1 MKARGRR
8 GDMQPSAT
16 CCDQLSGGSN
26 LLSSLFLTFLS
37 CLVSARRL
45 CSALLLRCRPSS
57 LHSHCEG
64 LPTPRR
70 PPEFKQ
76 KPSAA

>member
-1 MKARGRR
+1 MKARGRQEREER
-8 GDMQPSAT
+8 GQDIQPSAT

-45 CSALLLRCRPSS
+45 CSALLLRCLPSS
-57 LHSHCEG
+57 LHSHREG

-70 PPEFKQ
+70 PP
-76 KPSAA
+76 AV